1 MIYELLLCGSGQLI
15 HVYGSLTLRM
25 ALFFI
30 AFIWVFCI
38 KNGGRADKRIW
49 HISIIFILLHLFGLA
64 MNVFNGGSLEYA
76 FLDIKPL
83 IYFLCILPFWHIPNG
98 ILRNVPKMIITSSL
112 LMSVIYLIYIVLIKI
127 GIGGVMLDFNS
138 TYDSMTEES
147 DFMFRGTTGEL
158 FYKGFLFLPIGAV
171 FSFFFIG
178 NNRYKFLS
186 ISLISIAIYFTLTRG
201 FYLLLLVG
209 IITSL
214 FLYAKNKFII
224 FFSVTL
230 LFIIIF
236 PYFASIYDL
245 LFYDRDGG
253 DQLREITLY
262 QVLDKISFCSF
273 FVGHG
278 LGIGVPIREVHMECS
293 YLEIFHK
300 LGMLGLIFWFAY
312 LLYCINSFKNINKSF
327 RCYYYPFIISIILI
341 YFQSL
346 FNPYLNNPIGL
357 GFVNLSFV
365 IFLKQRQINDK
376 CMYSNI

>member
-112 LMSVIYLIYIVLIKI
+112 LMSVIYLIYIIMIKN
-127 GIGGVMLDFNS
+127 GIGGVMLDFDS
-138 TYDSMTEES
+138 TYDSMTEEL
-147 DFMFRGTTGEL
+147 DFMFRGNGGEL
-158 FYKGFLFLPIGAV
+158 FYTGFLFLPIGAV
-171 FSFFFIG
+171 FSCFYIRDK
-178 NNRYKFLS
+178 RYKVL
-186 ISLISIAIYFTLTRG
+186 ILVLISIAIYFTLTRA
-201 FYLLLLVG
+201 FYLLFLIGMVISTYLHTKNKLLFIFIIAFSLLVSFSFLMSTYG
-209 IITSL
+209 ILFDDRDSGDKLRILTYNQVIERINFCSL
-214 FLYAKNKFII
+214 FL
-224 FFSVTL
+224 
-230 LFIIIF
+230 
-236 PYFASIYDL
+236 
-245 LFYDRDGG
+245 
-253 DQLREITLY
+253 
-262 QVLDKISFCSF
+262 
-273 FVGHG
+273 GHG
-278 LGIGVPIREVHMECS
+278 LGIGVPAREVHMECS

-300 LGMLGLIFWFAY
+300 QGLLGLSFWIVY
-312 LLYCINSFKNINKSF
+312 LLYCIRSIKKIHIQYK
-327 RCYYYPFIISIILI
+327 CYYYPFIISIVLI
-341 YFQSL
+341 CIQSI

-357 GFVNLSFV
+357 WFINISLV
-365 IFLKQRQINDK
+365 IILKQQRNDK
-376 CMYSNI
+376 CMYSNL